1 MALTRLWAR
10 TTVWDVLELR
20 TALPADRPA
29 AVEVWRAA
37 QAGRGLRPP
46 AARVARVTEKVA
58 EGLLVV
64 AADGDDVVGMA
75 LGEPG
80 RTRDGAGELEPGLL
94 HVAMVFVAPP
104 VQRQGIGA
112 ALVEGLADAAWEQ
125 GFRSVSVWTRT
136 PEFYEACGLERS
148 GRESEVGVQLV
159 AELEPPVRDLVVR
172 AQDSGRGI
180 RLGQLLKLAE
190 LVETGSEGKELLAE
204 GGVLVNGEVELRRG
218 RQLVSG
224 DVVTARDQSVRVV
237 LAG

>member
-1 MALTRLWAR
+1 AA
-10 TTVWDVLELR
+10 TVWGVLELR

-80 RTRDGAGELEPGLL
+80 RERDGAGDLEPGLL

-125 GFRSVSVWTRT
+125 GFRRVSVWTRT

-159 AELEPPVRDLVVR
+159 AELEPPVRDVLVR
-172 AQDSGRGI
+172 SEGI

-204 GGVLVNGEVELRRG
+204 GGVEVNGEVELRRG
-218 RQLVSG
+218 RQLASG
-224 DVVTARDQSVRVV
+224 DVVTAREQSVRVV
-237 LAG
+237 LQG